1 MTAFH
6 HGLLNEQPVS
16 LTVNGRG
23 LSTVMMLNEMAEEFA
38 AGYLTTEGIV
48 PYADIESVMLT
59 ETGVSVLTK
68 NPFKVLLP
76 KKSVLSGCGGTA
88 SYLDPE
94 KMPMLE
100 RSIPVPKNIQREEF
114 CSEVI
119 KAGGFGAKAFANGKC
134 LASAEDIGQYSALD
148 KVVGKLLMDGIS
160 PENTAVIVS
169 GKITAELV
177 RKCLFA
183 KISVLASKLPPTHIA
198 AEVAKNGKLTLVY

>member
-1 MTAFH
+1 MTFQN
-6 HGLLNEQPVS
+6 GLLNEQPVS

-23 LSTVMMLNEMAEEFA
+23 LVTVMMLKEKTEEFA
-38 AGYLTTEGIV
+38 AGYLVTERIV
-48 PYADIESVMLT
+48 PYADIESVMRNDS
-59 ETGVSVLTK
+59 GVSVLTK

-76 KKSVLSGCGGTA
+76 KKSVVSGCGGTA
-88 SYLDPE
+88 SYLDPQ
-94 KMPMLE
+94 KMPVLE
-100 RSIPVPKNIQREEF
+100 RSIPVQKNILREEF

-119 KAGGFGAKAFANGKC
+119 KAGGFGAKAFANGK
-134 LASAEDIGQYSALD
+134 LVASADDIGQYSAQD
-148 KVVGKLLMDGIS
+148 KVVGKLLMDEIP

-177 RKCLFA
+177 RKYLFA

>member
-1 MTAFH
+1 MTAFLN
-6 HGLLNEQPVS
+6 GLLNEQPVS

-23 LSTVMMLNEMAEEFA
+23 LSTVMMLKDMAEEFA

-76 KKSVLSGCGGTA
+76 KKSVVSGCGGTA

-94 KMPMLE
+94 KMPVLE
-100 RSIPVPKNIQREEF
+100 SCIPVPKNMLKHEF
-114 CSEVI
+114 SSDVI
-119 KAGGFGAKAFANGKC
+119 KAGGFGAKAFVDGKIAAC
-134 LASAEDIGQYSALD
+134 AEDIGQFTAFD
-148 KVVGKLLMDGIS
+148 KVVGRLLMEGIT
-160 PENTAVIVS
+160 PESTAVLVS
-169 GKITAELV
+169 GKVTADLV
-177 RKCLFA
+177 RKCLHA
-183 KISVLASKLPPTHIA
+183 KISVLASKLPPTHLA

>member
-1 MTAFH
+1 M
-6 HGLLNEQPVS
+6 
-16 LTVNGRG
+16 
-23 LSTVMMLNEMAEEFA
+23 MMLKEMTEEFA

-48 PYADIESVMLT
+48 PYADIESVMQT
-59 ETGVSVLTK
+59 ETGVSVLTKNPFKVVLTK

-76 KKSVLSGCGGTA
+76 KKSVVSGCGGTA

-119 KAGGFGAKAFANGKC
+119 KAGGFGAKAFANGK
-134 LASAEDIGQYSALD
+134 LVASADDIGQYSALD

-177 RKCLFA
+177 RKYLFA

>member
-88 SYLDPE
+88 SYLEPE
-94 KMPMLE
+94 KMPVLE
-100 RSIPVPKNIQREEF
+100 SCIPVPKNILNHAF
-114 CSEVI
+114 SSDVI
-119 KAGGFGAKAFANGKC
+119 KAGGFGAKAFVGGTTA
-134 LASAEDIGQYSALD
+134 ASAEDLGQFTALD
-148 KVVGKLLMDGIS
+148 KVVGRLLIEGIP
-160 PENTAVIVS
+160 PESTAVLVS
-169 GKITAELV
+169 GKVTAELV
-177 RKCLFA
+177 RKCLHA
-183 KISVLASKLPPTHIA
+183 KISVLASKQPPTYLA

>member
-23 LSTVMMLNEMAEEFA
+23 LVTVMMLNEMAAEFA

-68 NPFKVLLP
+68 NPFKVLHP

-94 KMPMLE
+94 KMPVLE
-100 RSIPVPKNIQREEF
+100 CCIPVPKDILTHAF
-114 CSEVI
+114 SGGVI
-119 KAGGFGAKAFANGKC
+119 KAGGFGVKAFAEGK
-134 LASAEDIGQYSALD
+134 LAASTEDIGQFTALD
-148 KVVGKLLMDGIS
+148 KAVGRLLAEGIP
-160 PENTAVIVS
+160 PESTAVLVS
-169 GKITAELV
+169 GKVTADLV
-177 RKCLFA
+177 RKCLHA
-183 KISVLASKLPPTHIA
+183 KISVLASKLPPTYLA